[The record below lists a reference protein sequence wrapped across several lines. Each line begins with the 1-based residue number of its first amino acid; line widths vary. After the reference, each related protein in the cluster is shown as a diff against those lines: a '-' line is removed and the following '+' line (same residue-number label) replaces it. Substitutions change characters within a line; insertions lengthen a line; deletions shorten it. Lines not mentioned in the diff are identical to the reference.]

1 MTIGITNRVEDGGFL
16 DFQLNEEQLH
26 LKKSVR
32 EFAEREIAP
41 NVMKW
46 DEACEFPLA
55 TIKEL
60 GKLGLMGTIFPHE
73 YGGAG
78 MGYVEYV
85 TAIEELARVD
95 GSVGIIVAAHTSL
108 CSNHIYV
115 AGNEAQKKKYVPKLA
130 TGEYIGAWGLTEPSA
145 GCDAGGARMT
155 AGPTKGGWGLN
166 GTKTFIT
173 NGHYADVLVV
183 LAITDP
189 AAHAHGLSAFIV
201 EKDAKGFRAGK
212 KENKLGLRASDTA
225 ELI

>member
-1 MTIGITNRVEDGGFL
+1 MPLCSNQNRSAARGGSL
-16 DFQLNEEQLH
+16 DFQLNDEQLH
-26 LKKSVR
+26 LKKTVR

-60 GKLGLMGTIFPHE
+60 GKLGLLGIIFPPE

-85 TAIEELARVD
+85 TAIAELSRID

-115 AGNEAQKKKYVPKLA
+115 AGSEAQKKKYVSKLA
-130 TGEYIGAWGLTEPSA
+130 TREYIRAWGFSQPSA
-145 GCDAGGARMT
+145 GSVGCHGPMT
-155 AGPTKGGWGLN
+155 AARGERGLARHRCPAFVTHVAYS
-166 GTKTFIT
+166 G
-173 NGHYADVLVV
+173 AAVV
-183 LAITDP
+183 P
-189 AAHAHGLSAFIV
+189 
-201 EKDAKGFRAGK
+201 
-212 KENKLGLRASDTA
+212 
-225 ELI
+225 

>member
-1 MTIGITNRVEDGGFL
+1 MTNLGGAGRPGGGSL

-26 LKKSVR
+26 LKKTVR

-60 GKLGLMGTIFPHE
+60 GKLGLMGAIFPPE

-108 CSNHIYV
+108 CSNHIFL
-115 AGNEAQKKKYVPKLA
+115 AGNETQKKKYVSKLA

-145 GCDAGGARMT
+145 GAGGGGARL
-155 AGPTKGGWGLN
+155 AAARTKGGWVLN
-166 GTKTFIT
+166 GTKTFIN
-173 NGHYADVLVV
+173 NGHYAELVVV
-183 LAITDP
+183 LAGTHLP
-189 AAHAHGLSAFIV
+189 GGTH
-201 EKDAKGFRAGK
+201 
-212 KENKLGLRASDTA
+212 
-225 ELI
+225 